1 MGFWFGGEQSL
12 VPAQESTFPVFNV
25 EGDLQQDLIPGQ
37 SEPKG
42 PAPKPSP
49 QPKKPRKRHGLLRA
63 GRNAEPSRKELL
75 PSPELGSPVPIPVM
89 GSRMGPLKSPS
100 RIRVP
105 AKLCSME
112 WEKSPA
118 ADPSIPDPRD
128 PRARTARLPF
138 TPTMALPNLSDY
150 LDSLNNYSDYPDY
163 TYEDAGTVWADPAHD
178 PKDITRIL
186 SVIIYSVS
194 CVLGILGNGLVIAI
208 ITLKMKKSVNAV
220 WFLNLAV
227 ADFLFNIFL
236 PINIAYTAMSYHWI
250 FGTVMCK
257 LNSFLLILNMYTSVL
272 LLTTISFDRYV
283 SVVFPVWSQ
292 NHRSTNLAYGVCVII
307 WTLGI
312 VMSCPSLVFRDTA
325 QTRNSVICFSNFSL
339 SRNKSYE
346 GLALMRHRTVN
357 ITRFLAGYI
366 LPITII
372 TFCYIAI
379 VFNLRRNRLAKSKKP
394 FKIIVTI
401 IVTFFLCWSPYH
413 LLNLLETVPNA
424 VPWSVFEI
432 FIPLTTALA
441 ASNSCMN
448 PVLYVFM
455 GQDFKK
461 FKVTLLSRLVNALS
475 EETGHSS
482 IVHRSFSKI
491 SSMTEKET
499 TVV

>member
-1 MGFWFGGEQSL
+1 
-12 VPAQESTFPVFNV
+12 
-25 EGDLQQDLIPGQ
+25 
-37 SEPKG
+37 
-42 PAPKPSP
+42 
-49 QPKKPRKRHGLLRA
+49 
-63 GRNAEPSRKELL
+63 
-75 PSPELGSPVPIPVM
+75 
-89 GSRMGPLKSPS
+89 
-100 RIRVP
+100 
-105 AKLCSME
+105 
-112 WEKSPA
+112 
-118 ADPSIPDPRD
+118 
-128 PRARTARLPF
+128 
-138 TPTMALPNLSDY
+138 MALSNLSNY
-150 LDSLNNYSDYPDY
+150 LDDIDNYSDYTDY
-163 TYEDAGTVWADPAHD
+163 SYEESSNVWTAPAHD
-178 PKDITRIL
+178 PKDVARIL
-186 SVIIYSVS
+186 SVVIYSVS

-236 PINIAYTAMSYHWI
+236 PINIAYTAMRYHWV

-292 NHRSTNLAYGVCVII
+292 NHRCPSLAYLVCLAI
-307 WTLGI
+307 WTIGI

-325 QTRNSVICFSNFSL
+325 QAHNSVICFSNFSL
-339 SRNKSYE
+339 SRNASYQ
-346 GLALMRHRTVN
+346 GLALVRHRTVN
-357 ITRFLAGYI
+357 VTRFLAGYI
-366 LPITII
+366 LPITVI
-372 TFCYIAI
+372 TFCYVAIA
-379 VFNLRRNRLAKSKKP
+379 FNLRRNRLAKTKKP

-413 LLNLLETVPNA
+413 LLNLLETEPGMIPRSA
-424 VPWSVFEI
+424 FEI
-432 FIPLTTALA
+432 FVPITTALA

-461 FKVTLLSRLVNALS
+461 FKVTILSRLVNALS

-482 IVHRSFSKI
+482 IVHRSFSKM

-499 TVV
+499 TVL

>member
-1 MGFWFGGEQSL
+1 
-12 VPAQESTFPVFNV
+12 
-25 EGDLQQDLIPGQ
+25 
-37 SEPKG
+37 
-42 PAPKPSP
+42 
-49 QPKKPRKRHGLLRA
+49 
-63 GRNAEPSRKELL
+63 
-75 PSPELGSPVPIPVM
+75 
-89 GSRMGPLKSPS
+89 
-100 RIRVP
+100 
-105 AKLCSME
+105 
-112 WEKSPA
+112 
-118 ADPSIPDPRD
+118 
-128 PRARTARLPF
+128 
-138 TPTMALPNLSDY
+138 MALSNLSNY
-150 LDSLNNYSDYPDY
+150 LDDVDNYSDYPDY
-163 TYEDAGTVWADPAHD
+163 TYEESGSVWTDPSHD
-178 PKDITRIL
+178 PKDVARIL
-186 SVIIYSVS
+186 SVVIYSMS

-208 ITLKMKKSVNAV
+208 ITLKMKKSVNAI

-236 PINIAYTAMSYHWI
+236 PINIAYTAMRYNWI

-292 NHRSTNLAYGVCVII
+292 NHRSTNLAYLVCLII
-307 WTLGI
+307 WTVGI
-312 VMSCPSLVFRDTA
+312 IMSCPSLVFRDTA

-339 SRNKSYE
+339 SRNRSYQA
-346 GLALMRHRTVN
+346 LALMRHRTVN

-401 IVTFFLCWSPYH
+401 IVTFFLCW
-413 LLNLLETVPNA
+413 
-424 VPWSVFEI
+424 EI
-432 FIPLTTALA
+432 SIPITTALA

-461 FKVTLLSRLVNALS
+461 FKVTILSRLVNALS

-482 IVHRSFSKI
+482 IVHRSFSKM

-499 TVV
+499 TVL

>member
-1 MGFWFGGEQSL
+1 MLPPLLPPPLALKNRRGAARCLRPIAPGSAGD
-12 VPAQESTFPVFNV
+12 ESP
-25 EGDLQQDLIPGQ
+25 LAPGQ
-37 SEPKG
+37 PSASRLGWAAPLPRWAQGG
-42 PAPKPSP
+42 PGWLLAGTEQRASVAP
-49 QPKKPRKRHGLLRA
+49 H
-63 GRNAEPSRKELL
+63 E
-75 PSPELGSPVPIPVM
+75 I
-89 GSRMGPLKSPS
+89 
-100 RIRVP
+100 
-105 AKLCSME
+105 
-112 WEKSPA
+112 
-118 ADPSIPDPRD
+118 
-128 PRARTARLPF
+128 
-138 TPTMALPNLSDY
+138 MAFSNLSNY
-150 LDSLNNYSDYPDY
+150 LDDVDNYSDYPDY
-163 TYEDAGTVWADPAHD
+163 TYEETSSVWTDPSYD
-178 PKDITRIL
+178 PKDVARIL
-186 SVIIYSVS
+186 SVVIYSVS

-208 ITLKMKKSVNAV
+208 ITLKMKKSVNAI

-236 PINIAYTAMSYHWI
+236 PINIAYTAMRYNWI

-292 NHRSTNLAYGVCVII
+292 NHRSTNLAYLVCLII
-307 WTLGI
+307 WTVGV

-325 QTRNSVICFSNFSL
+325 QARNSVICFSNFSL
-339 SRNKSYE
+339 SRNKSYQA
-346 GLALMRHRTVN
+346 LALMRHRTVN

-379 VFNLRRNRLAKSKKP
+379 AFNLRRNRLAKSKKP

-401 IVTFFLCWSPYH
+401 IVTFFFCWSPYH
-413 LLNLLETVPNA
+413 LLNLLETKPDII
-424 VPWSVFEI
+424 PRSVFEI
-432 FIPLTTALA
+432 GIPLTTALA

-461 FKVTLLSRLVNALS
+461 FKVTILSRLVNALS

-482 IVHRSFSKI
+482 IVHRSFSKM

-499 TVV
+499 TVL

>member
-1 MGFWFGGEQSL
+1 
-12 VPAQESTFPVFNV
+12 
-25 EGDLQQDLIPGQ
+25 
-37 SEPKG
+37 
-42 PAPKPSP
+42 
-49 QPKKPRKRHGLLRA
+49 
-63 GRNAEPSRKELL
+63 
-75 PSPELGSPVPIPVM
+75 
-89 GSRMGPLKSPS
+89 
-100 RIRVP
+100 
-105 AKLCSME
+105 
-112 WEKSPA
+112 
-118 ADPSIPDPRD
+118 
-128 PRARTARLPF
+128 
-138 TPTMALPNLSDY
+138 MALSNLSYY
-150 LDSLNNYSDYPDY
+150 LDDVDNYSDYPDY
-163 TYEDAGTVWADPAHD
+163 TSEDTSNVWTDQSHD
-178 PKDITRIL
+178 PKDVARIL
-186 SVIIYSVS
+186 SVIIYTVS

-208 ITLKMKKSVNAV
+208 ITLKMKKSVNAI

-236 PINIAYTAMSYHWI
+236 PINIAYTAMRYNWI

-292 NHRSTNLAYGVCVII
+292 NHRSTNLAYLVCLII
-307 WTLGI
+307 WTVGI
-312 VMSCPSLVFRDTA
+312 IMSCPSLVFRDTA
-325 QTRNSVICFSNFSL
+325 QARNSVICFSNFSL
-339 SRNKSYE
+339 SRNKSYQA
-346 GLALMRHRTVN
+346 LALMRHRTVN

-413 LLNLLETVPNA
+413 LLNLLETQPDA
-424 VPWSVFEI
+424 IPRSVFEI
-432 FIPLTTALA
+432 SIPITTALA

-461 FKVTLLSRLVNALS
+461 FKVTILSRLVNALS

-482 IVHRSFSKI
+482 IVHRSFSKM

-499 TVV
+499 TVL

>member
-1 MGFWFGGEQSL
+1 MCLSGCSSCLRPEWRELPSCPGTLKCHLNPIPTERREQG
-12 VPAQESTFPVFNV
+12 N
-25 EGDLQQDLIPGQ
+25 IPGCR
-37 SEPKG
+37 SRCPR
-42 PAPKPSP
+42 SP
-49 QPKKPRKRHGLLRA
+49 GSQGFARA
-63 GRNAEPSRKELL
+63 
-75 PSPELGSPVPIPVM
+75 
-89 GSRMGPLKSPS
+89 
-100 RIRVP
+100 
-105 AKLCSME
+105 
-112 WEKSPA
+112 
-118 ADPSIPDPRD
+118 
-128 PRARTARLPF
+128 
-138 TPTMALPNLSDY
+138 MAFPNQSDY
-150 LDSLNNYSDYPDY
+150 LDGLNNNYSDYSDY
-163 TYEDAGTVWADPAHD
+163 SYEDTGSTRADPGHD
-178 PKDITRIL
+178 PEDITRVL

-236 PINIAYTAMSYHWI
+236 PINIAYTAMGYHWI
-250 FGTVMCK
+250 FGTAMCK

-292 NHRSTNLAYGVCVII
+292 NHRSTNLAYGVCVVI
-307 WTLGI
+307 WSVGV
-312 VMSCPSLVFRDTA
+312 VMSCPSLVFRDTM
-325 QTRNSVICFSNFSL
+325 QIRDSVICFSNFSL
-339 SRNKSYE
+339 SWNKSYK
-346 GLALMRHRTVN
+346 GLSVMRHRTVN

-372 TFCYIAI
+372 TFCYVAI

-413 LLNLLETVPNA
+413 LLNLLETVPDA
-424 VPWSVFEI
+424 VPRSVFEI

-482 IVHRSFSKI
+482 IVHRSFSKV